1 MSGHVTFLM
10 CGRRFPLANSWG
22 RNHCPQSSPM
32 TVKGLKV
39 QVFTRKRKMTTAAI
53 LKRVSIRTPE
63 GFDQSINQPIRLSAA
78 FMAVV
83 ARMTSQGLDSSRLE
97 LTEVT
102 KAQYP
107 RVIATSVKGG
117 GKSCI
122 LLPNLDGKW
131 KELRSQLPLCDVD

>member
-1 MSGHVTFLM
+1 
-10 CGRRFPLANSWG
+10 
-22 RNHCPQSSPM
+22 
-32 TVKGLKV
+32 
-39 QVFTRKRKMTTAAI
+39 
-53 LKRVSIRTPE
+53 
-63 GFDQSINQPIRLSAA
+63 
-78 FMAVV
+78 MAVV

-131 KELRSQLPLCDVD
+131 EELQRQLPLCDVG